1 MAPKAQTR
9 RKQPTRDRGGRD
21 NQAPICFVS
30 YSTRES
36 HVSLLIECIEI
47 VLTPH
52 FRVERTPSALQSG
65 ASQRDQI
72 TKLIQDC
79 AFGVVILDGL
89 RPNVVFEY
97 GILHGLKKPVI
108 FFKEV
113 GAQVDIPGFFG
124 DAPDLRVG
132 PVAIDLDKHF
142 SDVKDINYANWNR
155 FEIKETVRTIWEEY
169 GKKKGEISVYIDIPE
184 PKLCT

>member
-1 MAPKAQTR
+1 
-9 RKQPTRDRGGRD
+9 
-21 NQAPICFVS
+21 
-30 YSTRES
+30 
-36 HVSLLIECIEI
+36 
-47 VLTPH
+47 VLRPH

-65 ASQRDQI
+65 ASQRDRI

-97 GILHGLKKPVI
+97 GILHGLRKPVI

-113 GAQVDIPGFFG
+113 EAQVDIRGFFG
-124 DAPDLRVG
+124 DAPDLSLA

-142 SDVKDINYANWNR
+142 SDAKDINYAKWNR
-155 FEIKETVRTIWEEY
+155 FEIKKTVRTIWEEY
-169 GKKKGEISVYIDIPE
+169 RKKKDEISVYINIPE